1 MLNQKDILQIEERGA
16 PVAGVKQ
23 QIEHFRTGFP
33 WMKIVG
39 PATPERGIKVLDKE
53 AVAKAVEY
61 YKKADIKGKSK
72 FVPASGAASRMFKDQ
87 FSGLAKLEAGED
99 LPADAPGYKLAAK
112 IKDFAFYTPEL
123 FGEPADT
130 KE

>member
-1 MLNQKDILQIEERGA
+1 MNHNTMLNQKDILQIEERGA
-16 PVAGVKQ
+16 TVAGVKE

-72 FVPASGAASRMFKDQ
+72 FVPASEIGRASCRERVC
-87 FSGLAKLEAGED
+87 L
-99 LPADAPGYKLAAK
+99 YV
-112 IKDFAFYTPEL
+112 
-123 FGEPADT
+123 
-130 KE
+130 